1 LAKKRRQ
8 KIEKREDYDFKFP
21 EFDEHQY
28 ISLELNKAKASL
40 VAFLFAIV
48 MVILTYQFYLV
59 THPDARG
66 PVVLGF
72 FAVFALPF
80 IIRWAKVDISDFDW
94 KNWLGSGA
102 VYVMSWLAI
111 FILVLNSPFSDFI
124 EPHIDEDTVQFYY
137 IKAGDDPNIWYEWNT
152 SDDPP
157 TMKVP
162 VKIKISVKITDNT
175 EVDKDSVKITIQGPF
190 NGTINRKMN
199 YDSEDRYIVEIENN
213 GEPFNSSNKPYS
225 YTITV
230 KDTHGYKSEYIG
242 KFQIP

>member
-8 KIEKREDYDFKFP
+8 KVEKREDYDFKFP

-40 VAFLFAIV
+40 VAFIFAIV

-80 IIRWAKVDISDFDW
+80 IIRWAKVDISEFDW
-94 KNWLGSGA
+94 KNWVGSGA

-124 EPHIDEDTVQFYY
+124 EPDIKEDSVKFFY
-137 IKAGDDPNIWYEWNT
+137 IRDNEPDIWYEWNS

-157 TMKVP
+157 SLRSP

-175 EVDKDSVKITIQGPF
+175 EVDKDSVKLTIKGLL
-190 NGTINRKMN
+190 NNTINRKMK
-199 YDSEDRYIVEIENN
+199 YDSDGRYIVEIENN
-213 GEPFNSSNKPYS
+213 GNPFNSSNKPYS
-225 YTITV
+225 YIITAN
-230 KDTHGYKSEYIG
+230 DIHGHKSELTG
-242 KFQIP
+242 EFQIP